1 MICHNKYIAQIRETA
16 RILDQELG
24 NIKQVQVYKVQYAE
38 PEALSKQLTELF
50 PKDSLKMLPDERLN
64 SILVISPS
72 DRMIRAVLDMASKL
86 DMKGAAADGDVR
98 VYYLEHSDA
107 KDMADILTKLF

>member
-1 MICHNKYIAQIRETA
+1 
-16 RILDQELG
+16 
-24 NIKQVQVYKVQYAE
+24 
-38 PEALSKQLTELF
+38 
-50 PKDSLKMLPDERLN
+50 MLPDERLN

-107 KDMADILTKLF
+107 L